1 MRLRR
6 REAERREGGP
16 FAAWSWGL
24 HHVTRTDIEERS
36 DPAPVTLER
45 IHRTTLRHA
54 GERLTMGPSLS
65 GQIVEDWLDEGRVY
79 PEPPRLGRATRR
91 VPRLIARASAPLWLV
106 VMLACASSAAKLADL
121 SFNSGSSDLTGAAIQ
136 TSVVLSGALLPAGV
150 LIWRPDAWRSAK
162 LVLLGALLW
171 TTLPAFAGLVW
182 TLAGRYPGLDDRM
195 DYGLGLMVSAAIAAG
210 YLGPVFV
217 CFGLERTRRR
227 RAAWLTWVAPRAV
240 GLATLAT
247 VAIASRWF
255 QAVPSRSAQ
264 LPGGLTLLGLPE
276 TVAGA
281 GLSVQLVCL
290 ALLACAGVSSLMA
303 GEPQRRLWQLA
314 ATGAAILTGVAALQL
329 AYGELLA
336 SAAVSVAGMNWGEG
350 ALTAS
355 ILVGNVAV
363 LLGFASPVW
372 SAAKDADGPWPTA
385 PERVFVWGDAAAG
398 TAGDPVRLGNI
409 AAIAAGRDH
418 ALALDEDGCVGA
430 WGDDSF
436 GQTDVPAGLSGV
448 VAIAAGDGFSLAL
461 GVDGSVVS
469 WGDDS
474 VGLTHV
480 PASRSRVTAIAAG
493 YRSGFALSDNGT
505 LECWGETSIVTNVP
519 SEPRGLISVA
529 AGAYHAV
536 ALRRDGTVVAW
547 GDNRYG
553 QCNVPPGLRGVK
565 SVSAG
570 RDFCLALRED
580 GTVVAWGDNRYGQL
594 DLPVG
599 LNQVTAVSAGAFHG
613 LALDADGNVTGW
625 GGGGYR
631 LDRADHPWHLLQFDA
646 IAAGDGFGI
655 GLRAAKL
662 RPVHRH
668 DRS

>member
-1 MRLRR
+1 
-6 REAERREGGP
+6 
-16 FAAWSWGL
+16 
-24 HHVTRTDIEERS
+24 
-36 DPAPVTLER
+36 
-45 IHRTTLRHA
+45 
-54 GERLTMGPSLS
+54 MGPSLS
-65 GQIVEDWLDEGRVY
+65 GQIVEDWLDERRVY
-79 PEPPRLGRATRR
+79 PEPPRLGRATRSL
-91 VPRLIARASAPLWLV
+91 PRLFARASTPFWLV
-106 VMLACASSAAKLADL
+106 VVLACASTAARLADL
-121 SFNSGSSDLTGAAIQ
+121 SFNSRSSGVTGAVIQ
-136 TSVVLSGALLPAGV
+136 ASVVFSGALLPAGV
-150 LIWRPDAWRSAK
+150 LIWRPDAWRSAR

-182 TLAGRYPGLDDRM
+182 TLASRYPGLDDRM
-195 DYGLGLMVSAAIAAG
+195 HYGLGLLVSAAIATG
-210 YLGPVFV
+210 YLGPAVV
-217 CFGLERTRRR
+217 CFGLERTRGR

-240 GLATLAT
+240 SLATLAT
-247 VAIASRWF
+247 VVTASRWS

-264 LPGGLTLLGLPE
+264 LPGGLTPLGLPE

-281 GLSVQLVCL
+281 GLPVELVCL
-290 ALLACAGVSSLMA
+290 ALLAYAAVSAILG
-303 GEPQRRLWQLA
+303 GEPQRRLWQLT
-314 ATGAAILTGVAALQL
+314 ATGAAILTCVAGLQL

-372 SAAKDADGPWPTA
+372 SAANDADGPWPTA

-398 TAGDPVRLGNI
+398 TAGDPVSLGKI

-430 WGDDSF
+430 WGDDSV
-436 GQTDVPAGLSGV
+436 GQTNVPAGLSGA

-461 GVDGSVVS
+461 CVDGRVVA

-474 VGLTHV
+474 VGQTHV
-480 PASRSRVTAIAAG
+480 PVSLSCVTAIAAG
-493 YRSGFALSDNGT
+493 YRASYALGADGT
-505 LECWGETSIVTNVP
+505 LECWGDTSTVTDVP
-519 SEPRGLISVA
+519 SEPEGLISIA
-529 AGAYHAV
+529 AGGYHAL
-536 ALRRDGTVVAW
+536 ALRRDGTVIAW
-547 GDNRYG
+547 GDNSYG
-553 QCNVPPGLRGVK
+553 QCNVPRGLRGVK
-565 SVSAG
+565 SISAG
-570 RDFCLALRED
+570 RDFCLALCED

-599 LNQVTAVSAGAFHG
+599 LNQVTAVSAGAFHA
-613 LALDADGNVTGW
+613 LALGADGDVTGW

-646 IAAGDGFGI
+646 IAAGDGFSL
-655 GLRAAKL
+655 GLRAAKP

-668 DRS
+668 DRG